1 VKTKQKPKKLVRL
14 NKQIRHHA
22 KMVFVPHKANQY
34 RPHLTRTYGI
44 TVVLLLVIG
53 ILAGYN
59 LTTTGKVLGTQV
71 SINTDQLLAD
81 TNIQRSADKLPP
93 LKINDKLAEAAQLKA
108 NDMMKQQYWAHIA
121 PDGTTPWHWFGTVGY
136 NYDYAGENL
145 AKNFT
150 TADAATTAWMASPEH
165 RANILGA
172 HYTDIGFAVVNGVLK
187 GQQTVLVVALFGD
200 QMSQGVVAGTTANN
214 VNAAPSQNISL
225 VTRIGMGIQSLT
237 PAALGSALMLIVVAG
252 VALTAHLYRNK
263 LPKTL
268 RKGWYKHQ
276 GLAKVAGMMSLV
288 VVIVALYSG
297 GQI

>member
-1 VKTKQKPKKLVRL
+1 VKTKQKPKKLVQL

-22 KMVFVPHKANQY
+22 KMVFVPHKSNQY
-34 RPHLTRTYGI
+34 RPHLIRTYGI
-44 TVVLLLVIG
+44 TAVLVLVIG

-59 LTTTGKVLGTQV
+59 VITTGTVLGTKT
-71 SINTDQLLAD
+71 SISTDQLLAD
-81 TNIQRSADKLPP
+81 TNTQRSADKLPA
-93 LKINDKLAEAAQLKA
+93 LKMNDQLSKAAYLKA
-108 NDMMKQQYWAHIA
+108 NDMMKQQYWAHVA

-172 HYTDIGFAVVNGVLK
+172 HYTDIGFAVVNGVLQ

-200 QMSQGVVAGTTANN
+200 QMKQGVVAGTSVST
-214 VNAAPSQNISL
+214 VNAAPSQHISL

-237 PAALGSALMLIVVAG
+237 PAALGSALMLIVVAA
-252 VALTAHLYRNK
+252 VALTAHFYRNR

-268 RKGWYKHQ
+268 RKGWYKHH
-276 GLAKVAGMMSLV
+276 GLVKVAGMMSLV